1 MTGDHYRL
9 QRYVAIEL
17 KLDEL
22 IRSSSRAHNALLDLE
37 MLTQDELNEFFK
49 IDRRLVDEGR
59 KRVREGS
66 RDMGT
71 PEVSG
76 TKTSRT

>member
-37 MLTQDELNEFFK
+37 MLTQDELNGFFK

-66 RDMGT
+66 RDTGT